1 VTRIR
6 AESDVPITEL
16 SLSAPG
22 GTRDVSSVRLTG
34 STPKGEVGRAM
45 GVVRDVAADEGL
57 RLIELDGG
65 TGGDS

>member
-1 VTRIR
+1 
-6 AESDVPITEL
+6 
-16 SLSAPG
+16 
-22 GTRDVSSVRLTG
+22 VRLTG
-34 STPKGEVGRAM
+34 STPKGEVERAM